1 MPQICP
7 SSIALRHF
15 HFALQAIHM
24 YDYLTVL
31 AGVRCRQISSKTYSD
46 GRGSNASIHYPHW
59 GYQTLDSKYI
69 LFIDTDSCA
78 RSLELSTGTLKT
90 IIGKCVYVLLGASSK
105 SHKRICMPNWE
116 AKF

>member
-1 MPQICP
+1 MHDCLI
-7 SSIALRHF
+7 
-15 HFALQAIHM
+15 
-24 YDYLTVL
+24 VL
-31 AGVRCRQISSKTYSD
+31 AGVRCRPISSKTYSD

-90 IIGKCVYVLLGASSK
+90 VIGKCVYVLLGASSK
-105 SHKRICMPNWE
+105 SHKRICMPNLE